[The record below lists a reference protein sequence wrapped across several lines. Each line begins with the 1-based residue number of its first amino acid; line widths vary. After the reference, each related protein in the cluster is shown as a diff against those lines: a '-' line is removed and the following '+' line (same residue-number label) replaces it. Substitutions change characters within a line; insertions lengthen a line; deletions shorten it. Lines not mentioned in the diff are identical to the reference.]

1 MTMRM
6 ERWTGIAGLVLLG
19 TVIAGIVFET
29 MGPNLSMTPQQMHDS
44 FKNANGAVVA
54 AGAFLLVQKV
64 VLVAF
69 AAGLAT
75 LVARGEKEPLLSR
88 VVFAGGILQVAIT
101 MIYVATYVAVASVID
116 QLSVQI
122 TFGLFTVGGTM
133 DVAGEAFL
141 GLMFAGAGYGLAR
154 SGVLP
159 RWLGRFGLVAGGLL
173 MLGSFS
179 ILDPQ
184 GFFVAIPMY
193 LGVVLGIV
201 WLLIAN
207 IALVRVRPPMAT
219 A

>member
-1 MTMRM
+1 MRT

-19 TVIAGIVFET
+19 TVIGGIVFET
-29 MGPNLSMTPQQMHDS
+29 MGPNLSMAPQAMHDS

-64 VLVAF
+64 VLVGF
-69 AAGLAT
+69 TAGLAT
-75 LVARGEKEPLLSR
+75 LLARGVKEPLLSR
-88 VVFAGGILQVAIT
+88 VVFAAGILQVAIT

-116 QLSVQI
+116 QLSAPI

-133 DVAGEAFL
+133 DLAGDAFL

-159 RWLGRFGLVAGGLL
+159 RWLGRFGLIAGGLL

-179 ILDPQ
+179 LLDPQ
-184 GFFVAIPMY
+184 GFFVALPMY
-193 LGVVLGIV
+193 LGVLLGLL
-201 WLLIAN
+201 WLLLASIT
-207 IALVRVRPPMAT
+207 LVRVRPPVA
-219 A
+219 AA